1 MNNPDEF
8 RHVGRDIPIA
18 AHAENE
24 SEAIRRIRESG
35 DDYLGITRDL
45 WKLVESHASGES
57 GASSQV
63 PGDSLDPLRNALK
76 EKFERLYGPAF
87 GPLHAQQ
94 LSVESLMST
103 TLRWQRA
110 ATRVGELLSAVATD
124 AVEKLI
130 GALAG
135 PDTSGPPVTSLRQ
148 LHELWVE
155 CGERAYAAAV
165 HSEDFAA
172 AQAELLAAMVEM
184 RFEQRR
190 QIEEWA
196 RAFNLPTRSEIDAI
210 HRRLYELGRLLRE
223 AQKR

>member
-1 MNNPDEF
+1 MNNSDESI
-8 RHVGRDIPIA
+8 HGDRDIPFA
-18 AHAENE
+18 SHANDE
-24 SEAIRRIRESG
+24 SAAIRRIREFG
-35 DDYLGITRDL
+35 DDYLGISREL
-45 WKLVESHASGES
+45 WKFVEAHASGEP
-57 GASSQV
+57 GASSQAL
-63 PGDSLDPLRNALK
+63 GKGFDQLRDALK
-76 EKFERLYGPAF
+76 EKFERLYVPVF
-87 GPLHAQQ
+87 GPLHAEQQ
-94 LSVESLMST
+94 ATERLMAT

-110 ATRVGELLSAVATD
+110 VTRVSELLSTVAAD

-155 CGERAYAAAV
+155 CGERAFAV
-165 HSEDFAA
+165 VAHSDDFAA

-196 RAFNLPTRSEIDAI
+196 RAFNLPTRGEIDAI
-210 HRRLYELGRLLRE
+210 HRRLHEIGRVLRE
-223 AQKR
+223 QQKR

>member
-1 MNNPDEF
+1 MNNSDEF
-8 RHVGRDIPIA
+8 KREDHGIPFA
-18 AHAENE
+18 SHAENE

-45 WKLVESHASGES
+45 WKLVESRASGES

-63 PGDSLDPLRNALK
+63 PGDSLDQLRNALK
-76 EKFERLYGPAF
+76 EKFERLYVPAF

-94 LSVESLMST
+94 SAESLMST
-103 TLRWQRA
+103 TLRWQHA

-124 AVEKLI
+124 AVDKLLA
-130 GALAG
+130 ALAG
-135 PDTSGPPVTSLRQ
+135 PEASGPPVTSLRQ
-148 LHELWVE
+148 LHDLWVE

-210 HRRLYELGRLLRE
+210 HKRLHELGRVLRE

>member
-1 MNNPDEF
+1 MKDSDVF
-8 RHVGRDIPIA
+8 KIGDQDIPFA
-18 AHAENE
+18 SHADGE
-24 SEAIRRIRESG
+24 SEAVRRIREFG

-45 WKLVESHASGES
+45 WKLVASHAPGEP
-57 GASSQV
+57 GASSLAL
-63 PGDSLDPLRNALK
+63 GAGLDGLRNALK
-76 EKFERLYGPAF
+76 DKFERLYVPAF

-94 LSVESLMST
+94 QFAESLMST

-110 ATRVGELLSAVATD
+110 ATRVSELLSAVATD

-130 GALAG
+130 AALAG
-135 PDTSGPPVTSLRQ
+135 PEASGPPVTSLRQ
-148 LHELWVE
+148 LHDLWVE
-155 CGERAYAAAV
+155 CGERAYAAAA

-172 AQAELLAAMVEM
+172 AQAELLAAMIEM

-196 RAFNLPTRSEIDAI
+196 RAFDLPSRSEIDAI
-210 HRRLYELGRLLRE
+210 HRRLHELGRVLGE